1 MTYRAW
7 KSLMRGLNAL
17 LGAIC
22 GSILVL
28 MLVLTSVNVLM
39 RYGFNAPI
47 AWADQFTAYGLVYL
61 TFIGAPYALS
71 KGAHVSLDLF
81 SGMLHSGNKDRLN
94 FAVNI
99 VGILYCC
106 LLGFLAF
113 RELSRVIERETLV
126 LDAIVIPEWIIV
138 WVIPF
143 SFTLLVLQF
152 LDNLLTTREQD
163 VPHSAED
170 RSA

>member
-1 MTYRAW
+1 MG
-7 KSLMRGLNAL
+7 GLNAM

-22 GSILVL
+22 GGILIL
-28 MLVLTSVNVLM
+28 MLVLTSLNVLM

-71 KGAHVSLDLF
+71 KGAHVSLDIF
-81 SGMLHSGNKDRLN
+81 SGMLRSKSRDCLDV
-94 FAVNI
+94 AVNV
-99 VGILYCC
+99 VGIVYCSVF
-106 LLGFLAF
+106 GFLAF

-126 LDAIVIPEWIIV
+126 LDAVVIPEWIIV

-143 SFTLLVLQF
+143 SFTLLVFQF
-152 LDNLLTTREQD
+152 LDKLLLLWVQD
-163 VPHSAED
+163 APHSAQD
-170 RSA
+170 RSV

>member
-1 MTYRAW
+1 MGG
-7 KSLMRGLNAL
+7 MNAM

-22 GSILVL
+22 GGILIL

-47 AWADQFTAYGLVYL
+47 AWADQFTSYGLVYL

-81 SGMLHSGNKDRLN
+81 SGMLQNANKDRLN
-94 FAVNI
+94 VVVNI

-106 LLGFLAF
+106 LLGFLAY
-113 RELSRVIERETLV
+113 RELSRVIERQTLV

-152 LDNLLTTREQD
+152 LDNLLAIRAQD
-163 VPHSAED
+163 VTHPAEN

>member
-1 MTYRAW
+1 MTYKAW
-7 KSLMRGLNAL
+7 RSLMGGLNAM
-17 LGAIC
+17 LGVVC
-22 GSILVL
+22 GGILIL
-28 MLVLTSVNVLM
+28 MLALTSVNVLM

-47 AWADQFTAYGLVYL
+47 AWADQFTSYGLVYL

-81 SGMLHSGNKDRLN
+81 SGMLQPVSQDRLN
-94 FAVNI
+94 VVVNI

-113 RELSRVIERETLV
+113 RELSRVIQRQTLV

-138 WVIPF
+138 WVIPV
-143 SFTLLVLQF
+143 SFALLVLQF
-152 LDNLLTTREQD
+152 LDNLLVIRVQD
-163 VPHSAED
+163 APHAAED

>member
-1 MTYRAW
+1 MG
-7 KSLMRGLNAL
+7 GLNAM

-22 GSILVL
+22 GGILIL

-81 SGMLHSGNKDRLN
+81 SGMLHSTNKDRLN
-94 FAVNI
+94 VAVNI

-106 LLGFLAF
+106 IFGFLAL
-113 RELSRVIERETLV
+113 RELSRVIERATLV

-138 WVIPF
+138 WVIPLSF
-143 SFTLLVLQF
+143 SLLVLQF
-152 LDNLLTTREQD
+152 FDNLLVIRAQD
-163 VPHSAED
+163 LTHSAED

>member
-1 MTYRAW
+1 MG
-7 KSLMRGLNAL
+7 GLNAM
-17 LGAIC
+17 LGAVC
-22 GSILVL
+22 GGILIL

-47 AWADQFTAYGLVYL
+47 AWADQFIAYGLVYL

-81 SGMLHSGNKDRLN
+81 SRRLHSTNKDRLDV
-94 FAVNI
+94 AVNV
-99 VGILYCC
+99 VGIIYCC
-106 LLGFLAF
+106 IFGFLAF

-138 WVIPF
+138 WVIPL

-152 LDNLLTTREQD
+152 FDNLLVIRAQD